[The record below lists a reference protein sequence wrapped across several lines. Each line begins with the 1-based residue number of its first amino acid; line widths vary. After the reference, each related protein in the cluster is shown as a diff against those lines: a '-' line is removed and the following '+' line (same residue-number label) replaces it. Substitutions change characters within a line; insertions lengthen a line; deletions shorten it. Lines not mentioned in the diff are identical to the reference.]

1 MQAKMTFLS
10 KLRFM
15 MSFYTASRGFS
26 FKLNRWD
33 YAMDYLPVW
42 HKMSIFALQQVRED
56 YEISKQY
63 S

>member
-1 MQAKMTFLS
+1 
-10 KLRFM
+10 M
-15 MSFYTASRGFS
+15 MSFYTASSGFS
-26 FKLNRWD
+26 FKLYRWD

-42 HKMSIFALQQVRED
+42 HKMSIFALQQERED